1 MYLESITI
9 LLLLKSLALQDS
21 TLIGSTAGGRTD
33 ALWMG
38 PIDFYIKTDPQLI
51 DPKDIGPAG
60 TFLDLTGWLLSENS
74 TEEWSRTI

>member
-9 LLLLKSLALQDS
+9 LLLLKSLAHQDS
-21 TLIGSTAGGRTD
+21 TLIGSTAGG
-33 ALWMG
+33 WMG

-51 DPKDIGPAG
+51 DPEDIGPAG

-74 TEEWSRTI
+74 TEEWSWTI